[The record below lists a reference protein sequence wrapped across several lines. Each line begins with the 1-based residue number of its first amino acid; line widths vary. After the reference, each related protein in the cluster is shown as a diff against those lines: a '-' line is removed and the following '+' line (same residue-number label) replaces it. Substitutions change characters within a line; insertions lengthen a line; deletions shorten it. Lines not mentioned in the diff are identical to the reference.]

1 MKTRLTLKVLTASML
16 LASCAQTQNKPT
28 ALNIQPHQEVR
39 HSYEQAKAQY
49 DLGRYYHGQ
58 LRYSQAILA
67 YRQALAMNPD
77 MVDAL
82 NAMGVAYAES
92 GDLALARQQFEAALK
107 LQPSSVNTYNNLGF
121 VNYLAGAYQSAI
133 GAFKQALR
141 IDAGDKKA
149 RENLVL
155 AYDKMGLGN
164 QIARTKV
171 PDQAVSAQHSMEKGT
186 QKDMRSAWVEI
197 SPSIYAMHP
206 PAAQEAHSAETPL
219 VREVDIAPVVRVAT
233 VEAVPVAVP
242 RAATIS
248 PAHAEQSPV
257 APLAEAY
264 LQVMN
269 GNGVKGI
276 ARKVSRYLT
285 ELGYPPAGITNYP
298 SFNEARTRIEYR
310 SDYAEQARRLSTLL
324 PGGGVVSKVDALGGH
339 AKIKLVLG
347 NDIRHEPISWNF
359 AGKLSQSIGAAGGG
373 DSVAHTPPL
382 EVANGNGVKGIARK
396 VANYLSVMG
405 YRTTS
410 VYDLRPFNKAVTRI
424 EYRKGYIS
432 QAIKLGNALP
442 GEVAYIESAGLRGEM
457 RLVLGHD
464 IKQNVAAWSPW
475 LKDVKLVEA
484 AAAAAAQL

>member
-28 ALNIQPHQEVR
+28 TLNIQLHQEVR

-58 LRYSQAILA
+58 LRYSQAIEA

-92 GDLALARQQFEAALK
+92 GDLALARQQFEAAQK
-107 LQPSSVNTYNNLGF
+107 LQPNSVNTNNNLGF
-121 VNYLAGAYQSAI
+121 VNYLAGAYQVAI
-133 GAFKQALR
+133 EAFKQALR

-155 AYDKMGLGN
+155 TYDKMGLGK
-164 QIARTKV
+164 QIARTKA
-171 PDQAVSAQHSMEKGT
+171 PDQAVSAQHSME
-186 QKDMRSAWVEI
+186 KDMRSAWVEI
-197 SPSIYAMHP
+197 SPSIYAMHS
-206 PAAQEAHSAETPL
+206 PAVQETHSAETPL
-219 VREVDIAPVVRVAT
+219 VREIDIAPVVRMAT

-242 RAATIS
+242 RAATVS
-248 PAHAEQSPV
+248 PAHAEQPSV
-257 APLAEAY
+257 APLAEAC

-285 ELGYPPAGITNYP
+285 ALGYPSAGITNYP

-324 PGGGVVSKVDALGGH
+324 PGEAIVSEVGALDGL

-347 NDIRHEPISWNF
+347 NDIRHEPLSWDF
-359 AGKLSQSIGAAGGG
+359 AGKRSQSIGAAEGG
-373 DSVAHTPPL
+373 DSAAHTLPL

-396 VANYLSVMG
+396 VANYLSVIG

-424 EYRKGYIS
+424 EYRKGYIA

-442 GEVAYIESAGLRGEM
+442 GGVAYIESAGLRGEV

-475 LKDVKLVEA
+475 LKDVKLAEA
-484 AAAAAAQL
+484 AAQFR